1 MILRRQRRQESLTV
15 WTTNSKYLNER
26 NAQSMCC
33 TALEKWK
40 KPSAEEEYS
49 KFKSNKSCC
58 VEKFVNLFELNLKNL
73 FSIQILFLLKES
85 LIDLF

>member
-1 MILRRQRRQESLTV
+1 MIFKFKGCAIYTGKD
-15 WTTNSKYLNER
+15 TKIMLN
-26 NAQSMCC
+26 
-33 TALEKWK
+33 
-40 KPSAEEEYS
+40 S